1 MSEQRVWTN
10 SRFGRVLAVLFAIF
24 ALIVGVGE
32 SPDAAWTWD
41 QILVSGGI
49 AVAGAVVL
57 VAMFSSRLTLKGGVL
72 TARHFYGS
80 RSVRLEDVEVVEEA
94 FVAYTGLIL
103 RLHDGTTM
111 RTLVSGTTGHYW
123 GKTRAERLCE
133 ELGRLALASCQAPGE
148 TVSAEHP
155 VVVTRASRVRRVV
168 VWSLLIVGWFAM
180 AALANWWA
188 HRQDIEWALEESGN
202 RGPNFLFVTS
212 LVYWGAVGCVALVMA
227 ANAEAKANEDVAS

>member
-10 SRFGRVLAVLFAIF
+10 SRSGRVLAVIVAIF
-24 ALIVGVGE
+24 AVLMAVAE
-32 SPDAAWTWD
+32 SPDTTWTWD
-41 QILVSGGI
+41 QILISGGI

-57 VAMFSSRLTLKGGVL
+57 VVMFSSRLTLKGGVL

-80 RSVRLEDVEVVEEA
+80 RSVRLEDVDVVEEA
-94 FVAYTGLIL
+94 FWSFTGLLL
-103 RLHDGTTM
+103 RTHDGTTM

-133 ELGRLALASCQAPGE
+133 ELGGLALASRQAPGE
-148 TVSAEHP
+148 TVPAEDL
-155 VVVTRASRVRRVV
+155 VVVTRASRVRRVA
-168 VWSLLIVGWFAM
+168 VWSLLIIGWFAM

-188 HRQDIEWALEESGN
+188 HRQDIEWALEESGS
-202 RGPNFLFVTS
+202 RGPNFLMIVS

-227 ANAEAKANEDVAS
+227 ANAEAKANRDSAS